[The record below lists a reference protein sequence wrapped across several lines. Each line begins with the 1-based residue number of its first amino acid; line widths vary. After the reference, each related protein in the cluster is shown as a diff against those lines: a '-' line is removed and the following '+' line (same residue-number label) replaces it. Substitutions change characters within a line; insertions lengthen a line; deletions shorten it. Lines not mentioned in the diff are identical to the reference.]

1 MSGELNRS
9 MSEPCPLLASLY
21 YITESPP
28 QEHGGFHPQT
38 VQIARDAAA
47 EIARLRKILG
57 ILTAVVVA
65 EAEAAS
71 SPEFEEALVAAGLAT
86 WEKYDRDIH
95 GDFECDPEP
104 GDLVWVLTDE
114 AVALRDLGRK
124 AGGVA

>member
-1 MSGELNRS
+1 MIEYRS
-9 MSEPCPLLASLY
+9 
-21 YITESPP
+21 
-28 QEHGGFHPQT
+28 
-38 VQIARDAAA
+38 AAA
-47 EIARLRKILG
+47 FDCSTWVATREQVDAELARLRKMLG

-71 SPEFEEALVAAGLAT
+71 APEFEEALVAADLAT
-86 WEKYDRDIH
+86 WEKYDRDLH

-124 AGGVA
+124 AGGAA